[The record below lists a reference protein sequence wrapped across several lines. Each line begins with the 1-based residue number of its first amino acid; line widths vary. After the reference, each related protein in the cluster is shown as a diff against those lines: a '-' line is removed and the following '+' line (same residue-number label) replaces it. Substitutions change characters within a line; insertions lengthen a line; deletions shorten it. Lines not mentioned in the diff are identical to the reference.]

1 MAACDLKGRGILVT
15 RASHQS
21 EGLSRLIQGCQG
33 RAVCFPA
40 LEIVASKRVEQA
52 LELLRQSWDVMIFIS
67 PNAVH
72 YALGLLPD
80 GRMQGRLLAAV
91 GRATAAALEGA
102 GYGIDLLPVDR
113 YDSEGLLM
121 LPPLQQLIGQ
131 KVLIVRGEGGRP
143 FLGNSLQAR
152 GAEVGYAEV
161 YRRVR
166 PKTDP
171 EPLLK
176 CWTQEI
182 DLVIATSNEVL
193 QNLIEMLGEK
203 GLPLLQRTPL
213 LVISERMRR
222 EAENRGFK
230 TVLLA
235 SGADDIAIMTAI
247 RNWTDHAAQR
257 DQGNLS

>member
-21 EGLSRLIQGCQG
+21 EGLSRLIQDCRG

-40 LEIVASKRVEQA
+40 LEITVSRRVEQA
-52 LELLRQSWDVMIFIS
+52 RELLRQTWDVMIFIS

-72 YALGLLPD
+72 FAVGLLPG
-80 GRMQGRLLAAV
+80 GRMQGQLLGAV
-91 GRATAAALEGA
+91 GRATAAALESA
-102 GYGIDLLPVDR
+102 GYGIDLLPADR
-113 YDSEGLLM
+113 YDSEGLLL
-121 LPPLQQLIGQ
+121 LPPLQQLAGQ
-131 KVLIVRGEGGRP
+131 RVLIVRGEGGRP
-143 FLGNSLQAR
+143 LLGNSLQAR

-161 YRRVR
+161 YRRIR
-166 PKTDP
+166 PNTDP

-176 CWTQEI
+176 CWRQEI

-213 LVISERMRR
+213 LVISERMRQ
-222 EAENRGFK
+222 EAKDRGFK
-230 TVLLA
+230 AILLA
-235 SGADDIAIMTAI
+235 SGADDKALITAI
-247 RNWTDHAAQR
+247 CNWTDHAVQG

>member
-1 MAACDLKGRGILVT
+1 MAACNLKGRGILVT

-21 EGLSRLIQGCQG
+21 GGLSRLIHGCQG

-40 LEIVASKRVEQA
+40 LEIVASKRVERA
-52 LELLRQSWDVMIFIS
+52 RELLRQSWDVMIFIS

-91 GRATAAALEGA
+91 GRATAAALDDA

-121 LPPLQQLIGQ
+121 LPPLQQLTGQ

-143 FLGNSLQAR
+143 LLGNSLQAR

-166 PKTDP
+166 PNTDP

-176 CWTQEI
+176 RWTQEI
-182 DLVIATSNEVL
+182 DLVVTTSNEVL
-193 QNLIEMLGEK
+193 HNLIDMLGEK

-213 LVISERMRR
+213 LVISDRMRQ
-222 EAENRGFK
+222 EAENRGFEAI
-230 TVLLA
+230 LLA
-235 SGADDIAIMTAI
+235 SGADNNAIMAAI
-247 RNWTDHAAQR
+247 SDWADHVAQG